1 MGVRAALDLYCE
13 MGKAGH
19 IREPLFIHAR
29 RLRMV
34 RYQRNYAGEM
44 ARTNTP
50 EMKVRNSITMSLEP
64 FSYFRR

>member
-1 MGVRAALDLYCE
+1 MGARAALDLYRE

-19 IREPLFIHAR
+19 IREPLFVYAR

-44 ARTNTP
+44 ARADTP
-50 EMKVRNSITMSLEP
+50 EMKV
-64 FSYFRR
+64 